1 MAKQDLILGKG
12 VATGGPGKIPLSISK
27 RHTAQSTID
36 PKKAAKDTAKRREK
50 DEEELR
56 QLLQD
61 LIRTE
66 ITKLF
71 VKK

>member
-1 MAKQDLILGKG
+1 MADQDLILGKD
-12 VATGGPGKIPLSISK
+12 K
-27 RHTAQSTID
+27 RHTAKTPID
-36 PKKAAKDTAKRREK
+36 PKKSAKATIRRRND

-66 ITKLF
+66 IKNLF